1 MASQNQ
7 NLAKNNQE
15 GRQRQGRRAPGL
27 FRWNSKP
34 CSSPGS
40 RGSGESWE
48 DTFCPHMGS
57 PLGSPGPEYHTYLV
71 GGIAPPPTLTPT
83 PDHDECTMVGEQG
96 CTGYRMTPPR
106 DQLDSGSTTRD
117 YTGRTGPGAQNSGGA
132 GLVFKLPR
140 KWGWSQQSPSG
151 SGEAGWLALFGD
163 IISAISVHHC
173 HPPSSWAFVEGPGR
187 ETDSQLWAQICS
199 PPGLFP

>member
-40 RGSGESWE
+40 RGSGEFWE
-48 DTFCPHMGS
+48 KTLCPHMGS
-57 PLGSPGPEYHTYLV
+57 PLESPGPGYHTYVFCLL

-96 CTGYRMTPPR
+96 YMGYRMTPPR
-106 DQLDSGSTTRD
+106 DRLDSGSIARD
-117 YTGRTGPGAQNSGGA
+117 CTGRTAPEGLARGAE
-132 GLVFKLPR
+132 F
-140 KWGWSQQSPSG
+140 G
-151 SGEAGWLALFGD
+151 SGRG
-163 IISAISVHHC
+163 
-173 HPPSSWAFVEGPGR
+173 
-187 ETDSQLWAQICS
+187 
-199 PPGLFP
+199 GLQTA

>member
-1 MASQNQ
+1 
-7 NLAKNNQE
+7 
-15 GRQRQGRRAPGL
+15 
-27 FRWNSKP
+27 
-34 CSSPGS
+34 
-40 RGSGESWE
+40 
-48 DTFCPHMGS
+48 MGS

-117 YTGRTGPGAQNSGGA
+117 YTGRTGPGAQNLGGA

-140 KWGWSQQSPSG
+140 K
-151 SGEAGWLALFGD
+151 
-163 IISAISVHHC
+163 
-173 HPPSSWAFVEGPGR
+173 
-187 ETDSQLWAQICS
+187 
-199 PPGLFP
+199 